1 MNQVEKKLMDE
12 FACAAMQAAIQAV
25 IPKINQPGVTADVLA
40 EQFYIMGRAMVQARA
55 KAQGSHYIK
64 NEVFPL

>member
-12 FACAAMQAAIQAV
+12 FACAAMQAT
-25 IPKINQPGVTADVLA
+25 IPKINTPGVTADALA
-40 EQFYIMGRAMVQARA
+40 EQFYIMAKAMVDARI
-55 KAQGSHYIK
+55 KAQGGSYIK

>member
-12 FACAAMQAAIQAV
+12 FANTTLQSAFQSAFQHSDFAAQGYEDKAEFCYNQA
-25 IPKINQPGVTADVLA
+25 K
-40 EQFYIMGRAMVQARA
+40 AMVQARA

>member
-12 FACAAMQAAIQAV
+12 FASTILQSGMSIGEFAAKSYEDKAEFCYSQA
-25 IPKINQPGVTADVLA
+25 K
-40 EQFYIMGRAMVQARA
+40 AMVQARA
-55 KAQGSHYIK
+55 KAQGSFYIK

>member
-12 FACAAMQAAIQAV
+12 FAKITLQSAFQHNDFAAKGYEYKAEFCYNQA
-25 IPKINQPGVTADVLA
+25 K
-40 EQFYIMGRAMVQARA
+40 AMVQARA
-55 KAQGSHYIK
+55 KAQGTDYIK

>member
-12 FACAAMQAAIQAV
+12 FACAAMQAT
-25 IPKINQPGVTADVLA
+25 IPRINQLGAIADTLA
-40 EQFYIMGRAMVQARA
+40 EQFYIMGKAMVQARA

>member
-12 FACAAMQAAIQAV
+12 FANTTLQSALQHSDFAAQGYEDKAEFCYNQA
-25 IPKINQPGVTADVLA
+25 K
-40 EQFYIMGRAMVQARA
+40 AMVQARA